1 MADEVART
9 GEYELT
15 QQDAVFVAERTAGKS
30 SVNALLIAY
39 ADDEQVQEWAALSES
54 KNGRD
59 REYGKLMLRKKARA
73 LNSRRGVKVLSEKYQ
88 ERMAQLGDIALD
100 TLEELMVEGK
110 SEKVRGD
117 VAIEVARQNLGTP
130 EKEKGGNQ
138 NVVIMIGNDP
148 SQAVRVNNEPIE
160 GEVID
165 G

>member
-1 MADEVART
+1 MART

-30 SVNALLIAY
+30 SVDALLIAY
-39 ADDEQVQEWAALSES
+39 EDDEQVQEWVKLSES
-54 KNGRD
+54 KNARD

-73 LNSRRGVKVLSEKYQ
+73 INNRRGVKVLTEKYQ

-117 VAIEVARQNLGTP
+117 VAIEVARQNLGNP
-130 EKEKGGNQ
+130 DRDRGGNQ
-138 NVVIMIGNDP
+138 NVVIMIGSDP
-148 SQAVRVNNEPIE
+148 SQSIRVNNDPID